1 MSELVDLSKLD
12 APKVLEDLDFESL
25 LADRKTE
32 FIALFPQDERPFWQ
46 ARLSLESEPITKLLQ
61 EVVYLQLM
69 ERNRINNA
77 AKATMLAYASGSD
90 LDVIAANYN
99 VKRQVI
105 QEANNNV
112 TPKIPEILEDD
123 TSLRLRTQLA
133 FEGLSVAGPRSAY
146 IFHALS
152 AHPDVADVSVVSPQ
166 PANVTVTILSRN
178 GQGEA
183 EESLLNVVRAKLND
197 DDIRPIGD
205 RVIVQS
211 AVIQSYEIR
220 AKLHLYRGPEYE
232 PIKAAALK
240 KLTAY
245 TEEKHRLG
253 RDISLSGIYAA
264 LHLEGVQRVELISP
278 TADIVLP
285 SSKSAYCTAINLEI
299 VTSEDY

>member
-25 LADRKTE
+25 LADRKAE
-32 FIALFPQDERPFWQ
+32 FIALFPQDERAFWQ
-46 ARLSLESEPITKLLQ
+46 ARLNLESEPITKLLQ

-166 PANVTVTILSRN
+166 PANVTVTILNRN

-183 EESLLNVVRAKLND
+183 DENLLNVVRAKLND

-299 VTSEDY
+299 MTSDDY

>member
-25 LADRKTE
+25 LADRKAE
-32 FIALFPQDERPFWQ
+32 FIALFPQDERAFWQ
-46 ARLSLESEPITKLLQ
+46 ARLNLESEPITKLLQ

-183 EESLLNVVRAKLND
+183 DENLLNVVRAKLND

-211 AVIQSYEIR
+211 AVIQSYEIH

-245 TEEKHRLG
+245 TKEKHRLG

-299 VTSEDY
+299 VTSDDY

>member
-1 MSELVDLSKLD
+1 M
-12 APKVLEDLDFESL
+12 
-25 LADRKTE
+25 
-32 FIALFPQDERPFWQ
+32 
-46 ARLSLESEPITKLLQ
+46 
-61 EVVYLQLM
+61 
-69 ERNRINNA
+69 
-77 AKATMLAYASGSD
+77 
-90 LDVIAANYN
+90 IAANYN

-178 GQGEA
+178 GQGETN
-183 EESLLNVVRAKLND
+183 ENLLNVVRAKLND

-240 KLTAY
+240 KLTTY

-278 TADIVLP
+278 TADLVLP

-299 VTSEDY
+299 VTSDDY

>member
-12 APKVLEDLDFESL
+12 APNVLEELDFEQL
-25 LADRKTE
+25 LAERKSA
-32 FIALFPQDERPFWQ
+32 FIALFPQEERDFWQ
-46 ARLSLESEPITKLLQ
+46 ARLALESEPITKLLQ
-61 EVVYLQLM
+61 EVVYLQLL
-69 ERNRINNA
+69 ERARINQA
-77 AKATMLAYASGSD
+77 AQATMLAYATGSD
-90 LDVIAANYN
+90 LDVIAANFN
-99 VKRQVI
+99 VQRQVI
-105 QEANNNV
+105 QAEDNSV
-112 TPKIPEILEDD
+112 TPKIPAILEDD
-123 TSLRLRTQLA
+123 SALRLRTQLA

-146 IFHALS
+146 VFHALS

-166 PANVTVTILSRN
+166 PAYVTVTILSRS
-178 GQGEA
+178 GQGTA
-183 EESLLNVVRAKLND
+183 SDTVLNKVREKLND
-197 DDIRPIGD
+197 ENIRPIGD
-205 RVIVQS
+205 RVTVQS

-278 TADIVLP
+278 TVDIVLP

-299 VTSEDY
+299 VTSDDD

>member
-25 LADRKTE
+25 LTDRKTE

-183 EESLLNVVRAKLND
+183 EESLLNIVRAKLND

-299 VTSEDY
+299 VTSDDY

>member
-77 AKATMLAYASGSD
+77 AKATMLAYASGSN

-133 FEGLSVAGPRSAY
+133 FEGLSVAGPRFAY

-299 VTSEDY
+299 VTSDDY

>member
-12 APKVLEDLDFESL
+12 APKVLEDLNFESL
-25 LADRKTE
+25 LADRKSE

-112 TPKIPEILEDD
+112 TPKIPQILEDD

-183 EESLLNVVRAKLND
+183 DENLLNVVRAKLND

-245 TEEKHRLG
+245 TKEKHRLG

-299 VTSEDY
+299 VTSDDY

>member
-25 LADRKTE
+25 LADRKAE
-32 FIALFPQDERPFWQ
+32 FIALFPQDERAFWQ
-46 ARLSLESEPITKLLQ
+46 ARLSLESEPIMKLLQ

-183 EESLLNVVRAKLND
+183 NENLLNVVRAKLND

-278 TADIVLP
+278 TTDIVLP

-299 VTSEDY
+299 VTSDDY

>member
-32 FIALFPQDERPFWQ
+32 FIALFPQNERAFWQ
-46 ARLSLESEPITKLLQ
+46 ARLSLESESITKLLQ

-77 AKATMLAYASGSD
+77 AKATMLAYASGSN

>member
-25 LADRKTE
+25 LVDRKTE
-32 FIALFPQDERPFWQ
+32 FIALFPQDERTFWQ

-61 EVVYLQLM
+61 EVVYLQLI

-90 LDVIAANYN
+90 LDVIAANDN

-183 EESLLNVVRAKLND
+183 DENLLNVVRAKLND

-245 TEEKHRLG
+245 TKEKHRLG

-299 VTSEDY
+299 VTSDDY

>member
-77 AKATMLAYASGSD
+77 AKATMLAYASGSN

-123 TSLRLRTQLA
+123 TSLRLSTQLA

-299 VTSEDY
+299 VTSDDY

>member
-25 LADRKTE
+25 LADRKAE
-32 FIALFPQDERPFWQ
+32 FIALFPQDERAFWQ
-46 ARLSLESEPITKLLQ
+46 ARLSLESEPIAKLLQ

-183 EESLLNVVRAKLND
+183 DENLLNVVRAKLND

-299 VTSEDY
+299 VTSDDY

>member
-25 LADRKTE
+25 LADRKAE
-32 FIALFPQDERPFWQ
+32 FIALFPQDERAFWQ
-46 ARLSLESEPITKLLQ
+46 ARLSLESEPIMKLLQ

-77 AKATMLAYASGSD
+77 AKATMLAYANGSD

-183 EESLLNVVRAKLND
+183 DESLLNVVRAKLNH

-299 VTSEDY
+299 VTSDDY

>member
-77 AKATMLAYASGSD
+77 AKATMLAYASGSN

-299 VTSEDY
+299 VTSDDY

>member
-12 APKVLEDLDFESL
+12 APKVLEDLNFESL
-25 LADRKTE
+25 LADRKAE

-77 AKATMLAYASGSD
+77 AKATMLAYANGSD

-183 EESLLNVVRAKLND
+183 NESLLNVVRAKLND

-245 TEEKHRLG
+245 TKEKHRLG

-278 TADIVLP
+278 TADIVLT

-299 VTSEDY
+299 VTSDDY

>member
-25 LADRKTE
+25 LADRKAE
-32 FIALFPQDERPFWQ
+32 FIALFPQDERAFWQ
-46 ARLSLESEPITKLLQ
+46 ARLNLESEPITKLLQ

-183 EESLLNVVRAKLND
+183 NENLLNVVRAKLND

-299 VTSEDY
+299 VTSDDY

>member
-1 MSELVDLSKLD
+1 MSEVVDLSKLD

-25 LADRKTE
+25 LADRKAE
-32 FIALFPQDERPFWQ
+32 FIALFPQDERAFWQ
-46 ARLSLESEPITKLLQ
+46 ARLNLESEPITKLLQ

-183 EESLLNVVRAKLND
+183 DENLLNVVRAKLND

-299 VTSEDY
+299 MTSDDY

>member
-25 LADRKTE
+25 LADRKAE
-32 FIALFPQDERPFWQ
+32 FIALFPQDERAFWQ
-46 ARLSLESEPITKLLQ
+46 ARLNLESEPITKLLQ

-166 PANVTVTILSRN
+166 PANVTVTILNRN

-183 EESLLNVVRAKLND
+183 DENLLNVVRAKLND

-245 TEEKHRLG
+245 TKEKHRLG

-299 VTSEDY
+299 VTSDDY

>member
-25 LADRKTE
+25 LADRKAE
-32 FIALFPQDERPFWQ
+32 FIALFPQDERAFWQ
-46 ARLSLESEPITKLLQ
+46 ARLNLESEPITKLLQ
-61 EVVYLQLM
+61 EVVYLQLI

-183 EESLLNVVRAKLND
+183 NENLLNVVRAKLND

-245 TEEKHRLG
+245 TKEKHRLG

-299 VTSEDY
+299 VTSDDY

>member
-25 LADRKTE
+25 LADRKAE
-32 FIALFPQDERPFWQ
+32 FIALFPQDERAFWQ
-46 ARLSLESEPITKLLQ
+46 ARLNLESEPITKLLQ

-183 EESLLNVVRAKLND
+183 DESLLNVVRAKLND

-299 VTSEDY
+299 VTSDDY

>member
-183 EESLLNVVRAKLND
+183 EESLLNAVRAKLND

-299 VTSEDY
+299 VTSDDY

>member
-12 APKVLEDLDFESL
+12 APKVLEDLNFESL
-25 LADRKTE
+25 LADRKAE

-183 EESLLNVVRAKLND
+183 NESLLNVVRAKLND
-197 DDIRPIGD
+197 DDIRPIGV

-245 TEEKHRLG
+245 TKEKHRLG

-299 VTSEDY
+299 VTSDDY

>member
-12 APKVLEDLDFESL
+12 APKVLEDLNFESL
-25 LADRKTE
+25 LADRKAE

-183 EESLLNVVRAKLND
+183 NESLLNVVRAKLND

-245 TEEKHRLG
+245 TKEKHRLG

-299 VTSEDY
+299 VTSDDY

>member
-25 LADRKTE
+25 LADRKAE
-32 FIALFPQDERPFWQ
+32 FIALFPQDERAFWQ
-46 ARLSLESEPITKLLQ
+46 ARLNLESEPITKLLQ
-61 EVVYLQLM
+61 EVVYLQLI

-183 EESLLNVVRAKLND
+183 NENLLNVVRAKLND

-240 KLTAY
+240 KLTDY

-299 VTSEDY
+299 VTSDDY

>member
-12 APKVLEDLDFESL
+12 APKVLEDLDFETL
-25 LADRKTE
+25 LAERKQE
-32 FIALFPQDERPFWQ
+32 FINLFGESERPFWQ
-46 ARLSLESEPITKLLQ
+46 SRLSLESEPITKLLQ
-61 EVVYLQLM
+61 EVVYLQLL
-69 ERNRINNA
+69 ERTRINQA
-77 AKATMLAYASGSD
+77 AQATMLAYATGSD

-99 VKRQVI
+99 VKRLLI
-105 QEANNNV
+105 QAEDNTT
-112 TPKIPEILEDD
+112 TPPKPAIYEDD
-123 TSLRLRTQLA
+123 TELRLRTQLA
-133 FEGLSVAGPRSAY
+133 FEGMSVAGPRSAY
-146 IFHALS
+146 VFHAKS
-152 AHPDVADVSVVSPQ
+152 AHADVADVSVVSPE
-166 PANVTVTILSRN
+166 PAHVTVTILSRN

-183 EESLLNVVRAKLND
+183 DENLLNVVRAKLND
-197 DDIRPIGD
+197 DDIRTIGD

-299 VTSEDY
+299 VTSDDY

>member
-1 MSELVDLSKLD
+1 MSELVDLSKRD

-25 LADRKTE
+25 LADRKAE
-32 FIALFPQDERPFWQ
+32 FIALFPQDERAFWQ
-46 ARLSLESEPITKLLQ
+46 ARLSLESEPIAKLLQ

-183 EESLLNVVRAKLND
+183 DENLLNVVRAKLND

-211 AVIQSYEIR
+211 AVIQSYELR

-299 VTSEDY
+299 VTSDDY

>member
-25 LADRKTE
+25 LADRKAE
-32 FIALFPQDERPFWQ
+32 FIALFPQDERAFWQ
-46 ARLSLESEPITKLLQ
+46 ARLNLESEPITKLLQ

-123 TSLRLRTQLA
+123 TSLRLRRQLA

-183 EESLLNVVRAKLND
+183 NENLLNVVRAKLND

-299 VTSEDY
+299 VTSDDY